1 MSWVQNDGNQFGLP
15 LQPAQSKQSQPSSV
29 REDFPGLDD
38 IAAVLRAASL
48 PLYVTPRVNE
58 MLTTATISR
67 LPHPRPGDLTLD
79 TSKASTRRSNCLE
92 THTPQLTASQRLNVK
107 RTSALPGHVRA
118 TQQHL
123 AKVCVREP
131 LPSPSTLS
139 TSTFVA
145 QPVFILDLHSRD
157 ARCEPQVPARV
168 EQPAAR
174 GILLTSQFNRTSRIN
189 SIHLLKSVQHLLR
202 LTRFSGAFSSFSAWH
217 SH

>member
-1 MSWVQNDGNQFGLP
+1 
-15 LQPAQSKQSQPSSV
+15 
-29 REDFPGLDD
+29 
-38 IAAVLRAASL
+38 
-48 PLYVTPRVNE
+48 